1 MSFELF
7 VSAFVSLFVVVDP
20 FGTAAVFAVL
30 AQDMDRRQQCKVAI
44 KAMLIALGILLLF
57 SLFGRMLLEY
67 MHISLPAFRVA
78 GGLLLFVT
86 AFRMIMGFHDPDQL
100 NSEKTAY
107 KDRSDI
113 AVFPLAIP
121 MLAGPGVMTAVI
133 MFSTAAHDVISHAQV
148 TVAIILVQ
156 IVGLFSLLGAAQI
169 SRFFGATGNS
179 IIARIMGILLAA
191 MAVQFMADGLT
202 ELFRLRD
209 FPSPIPDIMHG

>member
-20 FGTAAVFAVL
+20 FGTAAIFAVL
-30 AQDMDRRQQCKVAI
+30 AQGMDRRQQRWIAL
-44 KAMLIALGILLLF
+44 KAVLIALGILLLF
-57 SLFGRMLLEY
+57 SLVGRILLEY

-133 MFSTAAHDVISHAQV
+133 MFSTEAHDVFSHAQV

-156 IVGLFSLLGAAQI
+156 IVGLFSLLGAAQL
-169 SRFFGATGNS
+169 SRFFGSTGNS